1 MEAAITFRVVISTLS
16 PVESISLNLSFAEGS
31 GKYKLIQWL
40 NAREI
45 LLWPVLLKDS
55 FTFLLLL

>member
-31 GKYKLIQWL
+31 GKYKLIQ
-40 NAREI
+40 
-45 LLWPVLLKDS
+45 
-55 FTFLLLL
+55 